1 MSEKEEKE
9 TVELLWGITD
19 KLDGILAA
27 IVEVGKLVAGSA
39 AKAGDTG
46 SQMAIDTGEPR

>member
-9 TVELLWGITD
+9 MVELLWGITD
-19 KLDGILAA
+19 KLDRLLAA
-27 IVEVGKLVAGSA
+27 IEKACAAVGGSA

-46 SQMAIDTGEPR
+46 SQMAIDTGGPK